1 MQTIDAIRNR
11 RSIRHFTDKEVTDEN
26 IARIL
31 KAGILA
37 PSAKNKQPWF
47 IHVIQDDT
55 LKQELVDIMKDTEDV
70 GVQNTARVMEEA
82 PVIFVI
88 FEEKT
93 DLNTRMTEQSIGA
106 FMENMCLEATSLEI
120 GSLWIGHVLEKEKEI
135 KKLFGE
141 KRKLACAIA
150 LGYAKKEP
158 KPRPRR
164 NLKDMICIHDK
175 TDEK

>member
-1 MQTIDAIRNR
+1 MQTIEAIMQR
-11 RSIRHFTDKEVTDEN
+11 RSIRHFTNEKISDEN

-47 IHVIQDDT
+47 IHVIQDEQ
-55 LKQELVDIMKDTEDV
+55 LKQNLVDIMKDTEDASIK
-70 GVQNTARVMEEA
+70 NTARVMEEA
-82 PVIFVI
+82 AVLFVI

-93 DLNTRMTEQSIGA
+93 DLNTRMIEQSIGA

-150 LGYAKKEP
+150 LGYAKQMP

-175 TDEK
+175 NDEN